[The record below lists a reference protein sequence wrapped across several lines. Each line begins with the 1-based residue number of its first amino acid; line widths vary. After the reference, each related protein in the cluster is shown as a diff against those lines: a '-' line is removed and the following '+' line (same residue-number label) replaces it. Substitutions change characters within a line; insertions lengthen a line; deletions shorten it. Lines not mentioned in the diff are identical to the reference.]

1 MSENSKSPEG
11 VANHVINVL
20 HASTFEGDMLENKV
34 EGHGGVSNTLVCSK
48 KHQDNVQWDHVTKET
63 CETELIKKTCGVRE
77 DVASGTTHEVHD
89 T

>member
-20 HASTFEGDMLENKV
+20 HASTFEGDMLENEV

-48 KHQDNVQWDHVTKET
+48 KH
-63 CETELIKKTCGVRE
+63 
-77 DVASGTTHEVHD
+77 
-89 T
+89 